1 MGTFNI
7 LQLPCIQDLARSVS
21 PASQSA
27 LMFWTSIH
35 QQNSDQVV
43 QPSNLD
49 EIDGLNGDLTR
60 CLKLK
65 D

>member
-1 MGTFNI
+1 
-7 LQLPCIQDLARSVS
+7 VS

-27 LMFWTSIH
+27 LLHLMFWTSIH
-35 QQNSDQVV
+35 QQNIGQVV

-60 CLKLK
+60 CLKLE